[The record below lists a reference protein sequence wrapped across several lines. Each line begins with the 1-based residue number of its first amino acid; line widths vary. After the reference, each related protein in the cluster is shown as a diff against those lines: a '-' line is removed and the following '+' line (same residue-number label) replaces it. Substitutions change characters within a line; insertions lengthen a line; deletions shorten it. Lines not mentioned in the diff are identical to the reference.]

1 MKPGQRV
8 IICAELKSAEEVQG
22 TVKSNHDGEVL
33 LEVPKPTSPL
43 PFEKGEQV
51 QVQHVD
57 EQFTLYC
64 WQARVESITSL
75 EGGGQQVT
83 VFVSA
88 EGVTLQRRS
97 SYRFRVPVPFS
108 FLTVEAGESSLES
121 QRITGVTSDISVG
134 GLSFE
139 TDLPLEVRD
148 KLFFK
153 LDLPETQAVPCI
165 GSVVRVEVIQRD
177 DKNLSLIGVQF
188 LNLRSSHQVG
198 LINFLAQQKPN
209 P

>member
-8 IICAELKSAEEVQG
+8 IICAELNSDEEVQG
-22 TVKSNHDGEVL
+22 TVKSTHDGEVL

-51 QVQHVD
+51 QVQHLD

-83 VFVSA
+83 VSVSD
-88 EGVTLQRRS
+88 EGVTLQRRT
-97 SYRFRVPVPFS
+97 SYRFRGPIPFS
-108 FLTVEAGESSLES
+108 FITVATRDSALEG

-139 TDLPLEVRD
+139 TDLPLQTED
-148 KLFFK
+148 KLSFR
-153 LDLPETQAVPCI
+153 LNLPETQAVTCI

-177 DKNLSLIGVQF
+177 EKYLSLIGVQF
-188 LNLRSSHQVG
+188 LTLQSSHQVG
-198 LINFLAQQKPN
+198 LMNFLAQLKPN